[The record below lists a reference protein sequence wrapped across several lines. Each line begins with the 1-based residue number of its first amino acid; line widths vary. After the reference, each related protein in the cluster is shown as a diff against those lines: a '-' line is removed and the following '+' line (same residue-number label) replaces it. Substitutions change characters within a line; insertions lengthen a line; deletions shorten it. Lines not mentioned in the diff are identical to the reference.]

1 MRDYYQCHVEAPT
14 SEPSPL
20 TRPPCLWQAGSGQC
34 HDVNQ
39 SVGNTRTQTEQ
50 GALTFGNAVELAAGQ
65 LFKVPTNAFTVAYVP
80 DGIYHLL
87 ERGLSVSSR
96 GLLRRSIS

>member
-39 SVGNTRTQTEQ
+39 SVGTTRTQTEQ
-50 GALTFGNAVELAAGQ
+50 GGLTFGNAVVQTAGRPSKT
-65 LFKVPTNAFTVAYVP
+65 LM
-80 DGIYHLL
+80 
-87 ERGLSVSSR
+87 S
-96 GLLRRSIS
+96 LRWHMYSMKLMICIDADFLDQ